1 MDEGV
6 AKTSDLL
13 LCKKWGCF
21 LAQGPKIAKGLV
33 TTVTLTT
40 HFLINTQTRTL
51 CLPQLDLAARDNFSK
66 TLAKGRPVSKVE
78 HRGPTMKL
86 KPNEHERPLLLR
98 SKYYLHTT
106 SHSSLWS
113 CLLWAEQNVVPVRS
127 ACKGVMLWRCTDSS
141 EEVPATYNCS
151 WRRLE
156 MEARSWAQFWQVGGI
171 QIEQWRSKIA

>member
-1 MDEGV
+1 MSSLASYPRTRKAIYKRNPWVMDEGA

-51 CLPQLDLAARDNFSK
+51 CLLQLDLAARDNFSK

-78 HRGPTMKL
+78 HRGPRMKL

-98 SKYYLHTT
+98 SKYLSTHYLP
-106 SHSSLWS
+106 LKP
-113 CLLWAEQNVVPVRS
+113 LVMPALGWAER
-127 ACKGVMLWRCTDSS
+127 GSS
-141 EEVPATYNCS
+141 DIS
-151 WRRLE
+151 
-156 MEARSWAQFWQVGGI
+156 M
-171 QIEQWRSKIA
+171 